1 LKEVIEMN
9 YSAKGIGIVFAIAA
23 ATVPVPQLLAQ
34 ATPATAPQ
42 SSSSGRSPLATQL
55 GVSVYPKNKQDQGQQ
70 AKDENECYN
79 SVKQQTGINPAAP
92 PPQQAEGATGAGAKG
107 AAKGAAVGAI
117 AGNAGG
123 GAAVGAIHGR
133 RKEKRAERQ
142 ADQQP
147 PPQPQSMDTFKK
159 AFSSC
164 MDTRKYSVQ

>member
-1 LKEVIEMN
+1 MNSLKEVIGMK
-9 YSAKGIGIVFAIAA
+9 YSVKGIGIVIAA
-23 ATVPVPQLLAQ
+23 SAAMMLPRLPAQ
-34 ATPATAPQ
+34 APQ
-42 SSSSGRSPLATQL
+42 SATTGKSALATQL
-55 GVSVYPKNKQDQGQQ
+55 GVSIHPMNKQDAAQQ
-70 AKDENECYN
+70 SKDESDCSNLA
-79 SVKQQTGINPAAP
+79 KQQTGVNPAAP
-92 PPQQAEGATGAGAKG
+92 PTQQAEGPSGAGAKG

-164 MDTRKYSVQ
+164 MDSRKYSGQ

>member
-1 LKEVIEMN
+1 MK
-9 YSAKGIGIVFAIAA
+9 YSVKGIGIVIAVSA
-23 ATVPVPQLLAQ
+23 ATMMPGLLAQ
-34 ATPATAPQ
+34 APQ
-42 SSSSGRSPLATQL
+42 SASTGKSPLATQL

-70 AKDENECYN
+70 SKDENECYN
-79 SVKQQTGINPAAP
+79 LAKQQTGVNPAAP
-92 PPQQAEGATGAGAKG
+92 PSQQAAGASGAGAKG

-117 AGNAGG
+117 AGDAGA

-142 ADQQP
+142 ADQQPP